1 MDNILLAIIL
11 GIIQGL
17 SEFLPVSSS
26 GHIELAKYFLDFD
39 PGTKGS
45 RMLFTVVVHVAT
57 SLSTIVIFRKE
68 IFGIIKGLFKFKNNA
83 QFQYSMK
90 IVVSMIP
97 AVIVGLAFEEQI
109 DQLFHM
115 NIVLVGFMLII
126 TSLLLYFADN
136 AKKTRKRVSY
146 FNAFAVGIAQMI
158 AILPGISRSGATI
171 SASVLLGI
179 NREKA
184 ARFSFLM
191 VIPLIFGKM
200 SKDILSGELSYSPE
214 ILLPLIAG
222 FIAAFFTGLFACSW
236 MIRLVKSSKLKYFS
250 IYCLIVGLLVLG
262 YAAKT
267 NNFLF

>member
-17 SEFLPVSSS
+17 TEFLPVSSS
-26 GHIELAKYFLDFD
+26 GHIELAKYFLDFE

-45 RMLFTVVVHVAT
+45 RLLFTVVVHVAT
-57 SLSTIVIFRKE
+57 SLSTIIVFRKE
-68 IFGIIKGLFKFKNNA
+68 IWGIIKGLFKFKNNP

-97 AVIVGLAFEEQI
+97 AVIVGLTMDEQI
-109 DQLFHM
+109 ELLFHQ

-126 TSLLLYFADN
+126 TALLLYFADH

-146 FNAFAVGIAQMI
+146 FNAFAIGIAQMI

-171 SASVLLGI
+171 SASVLLGV

-200 SKDILSGELSYSPE
+200 AKDILSGEISYSPD

-222 FIAAFFTGLFACSW
+222 FFAAFFTGLFACHW

-250 IYCLIVGLLVLG
+250 IYCLVVALITLG
-262 YAAKT
+262 YAAMKY
-267 NNFLF
+267 NF